1 MSANTES
8 GTASNNEQS
17 SGHHWLWNLPSW
29 LAAGALFML
38 MLMTFSDV
46 IMRSALNNPI
56 EAATEMTRIFMAVIV
71 FSCLPAVSWRG
82 SHIVDLL
89 DSRFSETIGRWRDI
103 LIDLACGAMLAWP
116 AWRVFELAARARS
129 YGDVTEYLNIP
140 QFYMAGFVGLS
151 VALTS
156 AVLLFRGLAR
166 MLKPELLPVRAK
178 A

>member
-1 MSANTES
+1 MNPNTE
-8 GTASNNEQS
+8 ASTEPIS
-17 SGHHWLWNLPSW
+17 DHHWLWDLPSW
-29 LAAGALFML
+29 LAAGALFVL

-46 IMRSALNNPI
+46 ILRSALNNPI

-82 SHIVDLL
+82 SHIVVDLF
-89 DSRFSETIGRWRDI
+89 DSRFSETMARWRDI
-103 LIDLACGAMLAWP
+103 AVDLVCGAMLVWP

-166 MLKPELLPVRAK
+166 FIKPELLPHRAMS
-178 A
+178 

>member
-1 MSANTES
+1 MST
-8 GTASNNEQS
+8 NNES
-17 SGHHWLWNLPSW
+17 SKHHHWLWDLPSL
-29 LAAGALFML
+29 LAAGALFVL

-82 SHIVDLL
+82 SHIVVDLF
-89 DSRFSETIGRWRDI
+89 DSKFSASIGRLRDI
-103 LIDLACGAMLAWP
+103 AIDLACGAMLVWP

-166 MLKPELLPVRAK
+166 IIKPELLTNQVNP
-178 A
+178 